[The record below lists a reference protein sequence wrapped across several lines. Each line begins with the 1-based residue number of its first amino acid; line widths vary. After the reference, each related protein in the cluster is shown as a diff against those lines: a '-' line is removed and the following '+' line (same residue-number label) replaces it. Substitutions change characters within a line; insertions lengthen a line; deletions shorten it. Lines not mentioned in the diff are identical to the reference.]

1 MSIDTYLLAPE
12 GIRIALPVAGPE
24 NGAPVLFFHG
34 GGQTRHAWGK
44 TVEALGARGWR
55 AIAADLRGHGDSGRA
70 ARYET
75 SDFAADVRALALD
88 QSTPPVIVGASLGG
102 MASLLANASAGDGAE
117 EMAGEVSRALVL
129 VDIAPRTNAGG
140 VQRILDFMSAH
151 TSGFASLEDAASAVA
166 AYQPQRSQRA
176 DASGLKK
183 NLRLREDGRWY
194 WHWDP
199 ALLKQFRGVRQ
210 REEQAEPLYR
220 AAEQLTQ
227 PVMLLRGGV
236 SDVVDDEV
244 IDEFRTRIPRA
255 IVRSVGGAGHMVA
268 GDRNDIFNEA
278 LIEFLEGL

>member
-1 MSIDTYLLAPE
+1 MLRESSFVAPD
-12 GIRIALPVAGPE
+12 GVLIALSVSGPAD
-24 NGAPVLFFHG
+24 GDPVLFFHG

-70 ARYET
+70 ARYDT
-75 SDFAADVRALALD
+75 ADFAADVRALALA
-88 QSTPPVIVGASLGG
+88 QARPPVIVGASLGG
-102 MASLLANASAGDGAE
+102 MASLLANAAPDNGGEGMS
-117 EMAGEVSRALVL
+117 GEVSRALVL

-151 TSGFASLEDAASAVA
+151 TAGFASLEDAASAVA

-176 DASGLKK
+176 DASGLRK
-183 NLRLREDGRWY
+183 NLRLGNDGRWY

-199 ALLKQFRGVRQ
+199 ALLRQFRGVQQ

-227 PVMLLRGGV
+227 PVLLLRGGM
-236 SDVVDDEV
+236 SDVVDDDV
-244 IDEFRTRIPRA
+244 IDEFRARIPRA

-278 LIEFLEGL
+278 LVEFLESL